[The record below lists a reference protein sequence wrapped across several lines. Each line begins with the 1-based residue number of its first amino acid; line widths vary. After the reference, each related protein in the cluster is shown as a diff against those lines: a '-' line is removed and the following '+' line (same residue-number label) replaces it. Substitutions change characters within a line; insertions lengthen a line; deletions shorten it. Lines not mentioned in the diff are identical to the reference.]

1 MKERTQP
8 VSNPVDNM
16 IEIRKMISIPDMEA
30 CVSLQQSVWQFADLD
45 VIPRRMF
52 VVAGAIGGQVFG
64 AWDGARLVGYVVAVP
79 GVRDG
84 FSYLHSHMLAVLP
97 EYRNRGIGKMLKIA
111 QREDALA
118 RGINL
123 IEWTFDPMETK
134 NAYFNIERLGAVVR
148 RYTPDFY
155 GPSTSPLHGPLPTD
169 RLHAEWWLKSER
181 VQALMAG
188 QDMPDC
194 SIQETITVT
203 YGAAMASDTLHPL
216 PAVALELLLEVR
228 QQFLAAFSAGFTVLR
243 FQRLSG
249 DSTCYR
255 LGRWEESSAIVRG

>member
-1 MKERTQP
+1 MSR
-8 VSNPVDNM
+8 PVDKT

-30 CVSLQQSVWQFADLD
+30 CVVLQQSVWQFADLD

-64 AWDGARLVGYVVAVP
+64 AWDGTKLVGYVVAVP

-84 FSYLHSHMLAVLP
+84 FSYLHSHMLAVSP

-111 QREDALA
+111 QREDALT

-155 GPSTSPLHGPLPTD
+155 GLSTSPLHGALPTD

-181 VQALMAG
+181 VLALMAE

-194 SIQETITVT
+194 SIEETITVT
-203 YGAAMASDTLHPL
+203 YETEQTGDTLQPL
-216 PAVALELLLEVR
+216 PALALELLLEVR
-228 QQFLAAFSAGFTVLR
+228 RQFLAAFSSGFTVLR
-243 FQRLSG
+243 FQKMSG
-249 DSTCYR
+249 GSACYG
-255 LGRWEESSAIVRG
+255 LGRWDESDAIICG

>member
-1 MKERTQP
+1 
-8 VSNPVDNM
+8 VSRPVDKT

-30 CVSLQQSVWQFADLD
+30 CVVLQQSVWQFADLD

-64 AWDGARLVGYVVAVP
+64 AWDGTKLVGYVVAVP

-84 FSYLHSHMLAVLP
+84 FSYLHSHMLAVSP

-111 QREDALA
+111 QREDALT

-155 GPSTSPLHGPLPTD
+155 GLSTSPLHGALPTD

-181 VQALMAG
+181 VLALMAE

-194 SIQETITVT
+194 SIEETITVT
-203 YGAAMASDTLHPL
+203 YETEQTGDTLQPL
-216 PAVALELLLEVR
+216 PALALELLLEVR
-228 QQFLAAFSAGFTVLR
+228 RQFLAAFSSGFTVLR
-243 FQRLSG
+243 FQKMSG
-249 DSTCYR
+249 GSACYG
-255 LGRWEESSAIVRG
+255 LGRWDESDAIVCG

>member
-1 MKERTQP
+1 MSR
-8 VSNPVDNM
+8 PVDKT

-30 CVSLQQSVWQFADLD
+30 CVVLQQSVWQFADLD

-64 AWDGARLVGYVVAVP
+64 AWDGTKLVGYVVAVP

-84 FSYLHSHMLAVLP
+84 FSYLHSHMLAVSP

-111 QREDALA
+111 QREDALT

-155 GPSTSPLHGPLPTD
+155 GLSTSPLHGALPTD

-181 VQALMAG
+181 VLALMAE

-194 SIQETITVT
+194 SIEETITVT
-203 YGAAMASDTLHPL
+203 YETEQTGDTLQPL
-216 PAVALELLLEVR
+216 PALALELLLEVR
-228 QQFLAAFSAGFTVLR
+228 RQFLAAFSSGFTVLR
-243 FQRLSG
+243 FQKMSG
-249 DSTCYR
+249 GSACYG
-255 LGRWEESSAIVRG
+255 LGRWDESDAIVCG

>member
-8 VSNPVDNM
+8 VSNPVDKM
-16 IEIRKMISIPDMEA
+16 IEIRKMISIPDLEA
-30 CVSLQQSVWQFADLD
+30 CVALQQSVWQFADLD
-45 VIPRRMF
+45 VIPRRIF

-64 AWDGARLVGYVVAVP
+64 AWDGTRLVGYVVAVP

-84 FSYLHSHMLAVLP
+84 FSYLHSHMLAVSP

-111 QREDALA
+111 QRDDAMA

-155 GPSTSPLHGPLPTD
+155 GLSTSPLHGALPTD

-181 VQALMAG
+181 VVALMTG
-188 QDMPDC
+188 QDMPEC
-194 SIQETITVT
+194 SIEETITVT
-203 YGAAMASDTLHPL
+203 YETEQTSDTYQPPSVL
-216 PAVALELLLEVR
+216 ALELLLKVR
-228 QQFLAAFSAGFTVLR
+228 RQFLAAFSGGFTVLR

-249 DSTCYR
+249 DSACYR
-255 LGRWEESSAIVRG
+255 LGRWDESSAIVRG

>member
-1 MKERTQP
+1 
-8 VSNPVDNM
+8 
-16 IEIRKMISIPDMEA
+16 
-30 CVSLQQSVWQFADLD
+30 
-45 VIPRRMF
+45 MF

-64 AWDGARLVGYVVAVP
+64 AWDGTKLVGYVVAVP

-84 FSYLHSHMLAVLP
+84 FSYLHSHMLAVSP

-111 QREDALA
+111 QREDALT

-155 GPSTSPLHGPLPTD
+155 GLSTSPLHGALPTD

-181 VQALMAG
+181 VLALMAE

-194 SIQETITVT
+194 SIEETITVT
-203 YGAAMASDTLHPL
+203 YETEQTGDTLQPL
-216 PAVALELLLEVR
+216 PALALELLLEVR
-228 QQFLAAFSAGFTVLR
+228 RQFLAAFSSGFTVLR
-243 FQRLSG
+243 FQKMSG
-249 DSTCYR
+249 GSACYG
-255 LGRWEESSAIVRG
+255 LGRWDESDAIICG